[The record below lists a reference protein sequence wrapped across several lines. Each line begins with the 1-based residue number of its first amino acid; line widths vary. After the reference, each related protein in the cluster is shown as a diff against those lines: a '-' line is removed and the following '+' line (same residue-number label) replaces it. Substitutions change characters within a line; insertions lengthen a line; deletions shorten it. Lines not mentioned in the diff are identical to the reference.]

1 MASVRLH
8 TSEGPMKICILHFL
22 QLLNNV
28 SPLSRWSEVVETSY
42 VVDTCFVCG
51 CCRLKSQINDDIAR
65 VSHSFQVCGNCP
77 CVFSNVR
84 LNAIT
89 L

>member
-42 VVDTCFVCG
+42 VVDTVF
-51 CCRLKSQINDDIAR
+51 R
-65 VSHSFQVCGNCP
+65 VWLLWVKE
-77 CVFSNVR
+77 SNKR
-84 LNAIT
+84 
-89 L
+89 